1 MSTLG
6 DIVAGLK
13 EVVLLNDKVERL
25 GDGATKL
32 ADGFE
37 AQRQMLVELRHQL
50 QETTRELERTLAR
63 MEALE
68 ARLADAERDRQAFSG
83 RSVQAHHVLGG
94 RAKSVFIFCWDRAEN
109 IQEMRVVDMTREVS
123 TG

>member
-68 ARLADAERDRQAFSG
+68 ARLADAERDRQGVSERLVRIEAQWQLVKEIRAAG
-83 RSVQAHHVLGG
+83 RVGERSDGSPALP
-94 RAKSVFIFCWDRAEN
+94 APE
-109 IQEMRVVDMTREVS
+109 
-123 TG
+123 